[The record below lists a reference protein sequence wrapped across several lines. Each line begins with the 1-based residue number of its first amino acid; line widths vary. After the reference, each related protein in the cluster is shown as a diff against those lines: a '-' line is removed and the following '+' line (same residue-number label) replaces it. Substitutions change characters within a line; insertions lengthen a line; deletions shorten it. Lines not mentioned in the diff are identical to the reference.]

1 MAHCFSF
8 FYFILEPRRAHNA
21 PQHSMVLLEALLL
34 PTRAGADSGTFW
46 ERPVLAAPSLQLGQ
60 LDQCSQGLAETP
72 LVLLQPKQGVVEP
85 ESIQYQH

>member
-1 MAHCFSF
+1 
-8 FYFILEPRRAHNA
+8 
-21 PQHSMVLLEALLL
+21 MVLLEALLL
-34 PTRAGADSGTFW
+34 PMRAGADSGTFW

-60 LDQCSQGLAETP
+60 LGPVCSQRLAKTP